1 MIPSIK
7 TEFNWNTVEQM
18 YRDSQMPNMENQTVY
33 SQLSSPGYSP
43 VSSMESQT
51 PSMQNPFGA
60 GSSQEA
66 VYQPVNPANQ
76 FPDNQQNYV
85 LTPVPVLG
93 DAPEFNVI
101 SRAAASIMQYA
112 KTESLGHVLYLEK
125 NKHTTIEIKSDAIQS
140 GDIITFD
147 FFYENRHSTAD
158 DQLKALTLQ
167 TRHPDL
173 MTKCS
178 CSESQGFVTI
188 TGDHGYQAYGRNG
201 EKFVLN
207 EYLVGNTMQL
217 KISFKHN
224 TSCFKPFIIDRM
236 SNRGISPVVQMKIT
250 VHDINMN
257 PRTLPTNVTIKVGSN
272 VKREFEKHLGLNY
285 PVTRAR
291 TRRASGLRPLKML
304 DINNGKNDF
313 SRNKLVLKK
322 RGDGSV
328 LYIPRG
334 ESWKFLESLLVK
346 LGADMVTEEE

>member
-1 MIPSIK
+1 MTNMIPSIK
-7 TEFNWNTVEQM
+7 TEFNWNPVEQI

-66 VYQPVNPANQ
+66 VYQPVNPVNQ
-76 FPDNQQNYV
+76 FPNNRKRPNKSRLFIYFSSEQNYV
-85 LTPVPVLG
+85 LAPVPVLG

-112 KTESLGHVLYLEK
+112 RTESLGHVLYLEK
-125 NKHTTIEIKSDAIQS
+125 NKHTTIEIKSDTIQS

-147 FFYENRHSTAD
+147 FFYENPHSRQSTAD

-188 TGDHGYQAYGRNG
+188 TGDHGYQG
-201 EKFVLN
+201 EI
-207 EYLVGNTMQL
+207 YQ
-217 KISFKHN
+217 
-224 TSCFKPFIIDRM
+224 FI
-236 SNRGISPVVQMKIT
+236 
-250 VHDINMN
+250 
-257 PRTLPTNVTIKVGSN
+257 L
-272 VKREFEKHLGLNY
+272 F
-285 PVTRAR
+285 
-291 TRRASGLRPLKML
+291 
-304 DINNGKNDF
+304 
-313 SRNKLVLKK
+313 
-322 RGDGSV
+322 
-328 LYIPRG
+328 LY
-334 ESWKFLESLLVK
+334 F
-346 LGADMVTEEE
+346 